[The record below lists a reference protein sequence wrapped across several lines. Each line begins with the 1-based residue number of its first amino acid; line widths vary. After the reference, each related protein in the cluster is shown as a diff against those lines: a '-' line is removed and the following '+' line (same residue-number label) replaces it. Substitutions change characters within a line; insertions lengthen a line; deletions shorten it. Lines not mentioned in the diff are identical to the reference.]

1 VIAGHRVERVMARPP
16 RLHVPGGF
24 YHVTLR
30 GNHRQPIFFRDS
42 DRPLLDEIV
51 ADTLARLEA
60 RLHAYCW
67 MTNHIHI
74 LIQVSAAPLGQVV
87 MRIASRYARTVQ
99 AGIQTTGHLF
109 ERRYHA
115 ALVDEDRYLLALIRY
130 IHLNPVRGAL
140 VNRPGDYPWSS
151 HHEYVGTRE
160 QPWVTTFFALQM
172 LGTQTDSARA
182 AYRELIDEPGEL
194 HWGTGLLALRRDNSQ
209 ILGDDAFAARVATSL
224 AGQAE
229 RRTLED
235 LIGETGRRF
244 NLRPEVISSASRQ
257 RAVCTARAWLA
268 QEAISQ
274 RIATISAIARRL
286 GCTDTAIRRLVG
298 RHKAISG

>member
-87 MRIASRYARTVQ
+87 MRIESRYARTVQ

-160 QPWVTTFFALQM
+160 QPWVTTSFALQM

-182 AYRELIDEPGEL
+182 AYRELIDEPG
-194 HWGTGLLALRRDNSQ
+194 GC
-209 ILGDDAFAARVATSL
+209 
-224 AGQAE
+224 
-229 RRTLED
+229 
-235 LIGETGRRF
+235 IGERDSWHCDAT
-244 NLRPEVISSASRQ
+244 
-257 RAVCTARAWLA
+257 TARY
-268 QEAISQ
+268 
-274 RIATISAIARRL
+274 SAMMRSLPALPLPWPARPNAGHSKTSSVKPAVDSICGPR
-286 GCTDTAIRRLVG
+286 
-298 RHKAISG
+298 